1 MDQTRKC
8 NCALTPILV
17 NAEAAIEISSH
28 LATTTCN
35 SRLSLDLAMSQFAHA
50 QGFTT
55 LLVQPNVVSHTG
67 LISTLKGVSDV
78 LERFAFL
85 P

>member
-1 MDQTRKC
+1 MKC
-8 NCALTPILV
+8 NCVLTPILF
-17 NAEAAIEISSH
+17 NAEAAIETSSH

-35 SRLSLDLAMSQFAHA
+35 SRLSLSVAMTQFAHA

-55 LLVQPNVVSHTG
+55 LLVQPNVVRHIG

-78 LERFAFL
+78 PEEFAFL